1 VTAAPGDLAREAR
14 DALSAGD
21 FARATELFERACDFG
36 AAAAA
41 ALAGG
46 ELARAVFLAVL
57 GGESDVLTRATARLV
72 AERPRGEVLRVA
84 SDLAARGFE
93 RVAGQL
99 SVAVGELREGAAW
112 LARGGDALAA
122 ADAFERAGRPA
133 DAARTLEAALRRDER
148 AHGARLRLGQLL
160 IAHGR
165 DEGAV
170 RALQAIPED
179 APEFTAAL
187 PWLADALERLELP
200 VAARGARETMERLGI
215 ARAPASSSA
224 QVEPARPAQ
233 RLLFGRYEIVREV
246 AVTPNARL
254 FEAEDR
260 VQGGRVAVKVLAPSV
275 GAVGRDVALRFERE
289 AQALARVRHPSVL
302 PLLAYVPEGPAIVLP
317 WMPGGSLADRLRSE
331 RLTPARA
338 AEIAAAVLSAAGEA
352 HRLGILHRDIKPA
365 NVLFDGAGAARLA
378 DFGAAHLGDLSRTAT
393 AGAIGTVSY
402 MAPEQREGRPAT
414 VTTDV
419 YAVGALLL
427 EMLTGA
433 PPAASGGP
441 ARAPSASHRELD
453 VRHDRLLAELLA
465 SETSARPPSAFEARR
480 RLLALPW
487 PDHTDGA
494 APVRAPSTRPAA
506 PSAAL
511 AERLRE
517 PSPADADGRFVA
529 YDTWTFRAVCVIPLA
544 PGELERARIFARVSH
559 PSLPVVLRLDGASES
574 VWVAEPPSELA
585 PSSRLDGPA
594 ARALALALETL
605 HAAGGAHGAVDAAHV
620 RWAAGGPVLAY
631 PRGPSDGA
639 RERDA
644 QALAELAAGR
654 MPAPSGLA

>member
-1 VTAAPGDLAREAR
+1 MTAAPGDLAREAG

-21 FARATELFERACDFG
+21 FARATELYERACDFRS
-36 AAAAA
+36 AASA

-46 ELARAVFLAVL
+46 ELARAVQLAVL
-57 GGESDVLTRATARLV
+57 GGEADVLARASARLA

-99 SVAVGELREGAAW
+99 SVAVGELLEGAAW
-112 LARGGDALAA
+112 LARGGDAIAA

-133 DAARTLEAALRRDER
+133 EAARTLEAAVRRDDR

-160 IAHGR
+160 VAHGR

-179 APEFTAAL
+179 APELAAAL
-187 PWLADALERLELP
+187 PLLAAALERLELP

-215 ARAPASSSA
+215 VGAQTISPAPVA
-224 QVEPARPAQ
+224 PPRPAH
-233 RLLFGRYEIVREV
+233 RLLFGRYEVLREV

-317 WMPGGSLADRLRSE
+317 WMPGGSLAERLHRE

-393 AGAIGTVSY
+393 AGAIGTVAY

-433 PPAASGGP
+433 PPSASPGP
-441 ARAPSASHRELD
+441 PRAPSASHRELD
-453 VRHDRLLAELLA
+453 ARHDALLAELLA
-465 SETSARPPSAFEARR
+465 ADPSARPPSAFEARR
-480 RLLALPW
+480 RVLALPW

-494 APVRAPSTRPAA
+494 LPARAPSVRPADA
-506 PSAAL
+506 GPSAA
-511 AERLRE
+511 RLRE
-517 PSPADADGRFVA
+517 PAAADADGRFVA
-529 YDTWTFRAVCVIPLA
+529 YDTWTFRAVRVIPLA
-544 PGELERARIFARVSH
+544 PGELERARSFARVAH
-559 PSLPVVLRLDGASES
+559 PALPVVLRLDAASES
-574 VWVAEPPSELA
+574 VWIAEPASE
-585 PSSRLDGPA
+585 PGPVFDGPA
-594 ARALALALETL
+594 ARLLAEALLAL

-620 RWAAGGPVLAY
+620 RWSAGGPVLAY
-631 PRGPSDGA
+631 PAGPSEGA
-639 RERDA
+639 LARDRA
-644 QALAELAAGR
+644 ALAELAAGR
-654 MPAPSGLA
+654 LPAPRDRA